1 MTMGASEPLGTQVDS
16 RVRLTYYLGHMQT
29 QGLDSFK
36 GFPTT
41 MSQACLL
48 FPWLSTCFSHWV
60 TFLPLNITQ
69 LCFQIDTPVVILNVW
84 PALACNPTQPCS
96 RASVASAWLLVSL
109 KPGAHE
115 EMGRVI
121 YLYLQLSPG
130 CLVLGYCG
138 RNFP

>member
-1 MTMGASEPLGTQVDS
+1 MRTWSFVSVFSLHEVWTLEAKTPSSDTCCYVITPLRALCLPPQWLPVSHAMTMGASEPLRAQVYS
-16 RVRLTYYLGHMQT
+16 RVRLTYCLGHMQT

-69 LCFQIDTPVVILNVW
+69 LCFQIDTPVVILNIW
-84 PALACNPTQPCS
+84 PA
-96 RASVASAWLLVSL
+96 
-109 KPGAHE
+109 
-115 EMGRVI
+115 
-121 YLYLQLSPG
+121 
-130 CLVLGYCG
+130 
-138 RNFP
+138 